1 MDHLRQGIHLRG
13 YAQRN
18 PVQEYKRESYE
29 IFTTMLDNIKFEIIK
44 KLQLVHIK
52 EKVSAPSNDFFL
64 QGGKTEIRRNDPCP
78 CGSGLKYKHCHGKII
93 A

>member
-1 MDHLRQGIHLRG
+1 MQEFERKLMLQTIDIQWKEHLATMDHLRQGIHLRG

-44 KLQLVHIK
+44 
-52 EKVSAPSNDFFL
+52 NY
-64 QGGKTEIRRNDPCP
+64 N
-78 CGSGLKYKHCHGKII
+78 
-93 A
+93 